1 MCDNPSMLRDA
12 MRRAGRI
19 VCVIGVIAAC
29 MPAAVLAHPPYE
41 RLERVMTDH
50 RGRELRLVL
59 SYTDGI
65 FGFDPVKLVVRD
77 PDHRTITETGTARTI
92 SVICARPPA
101 CVVFA
106 YEEFS
111 PVPSHIWW
119 LNDGQLQATRSTWLA
134 ALGVLAPLWSDA
146 WGYVAA
152 VAFLLLPWPVIAILW
167 RIGGAESS
175 VFIRS
180 FAKLALQIA
189 VFVVGPVGTLV
200 YYFSCF
206 WILGIVAELS
216 PMLAIGSAVLVWG
229 WIALSLRAGREPAS
243 TETSEPGTSFA

>member
-1 MCDNPSMLRDA
+1 MVRDA

-19 VCVIGVIAAC
+19 AFITGVIAAC
-29 MPAAVLAHPPYE
+29 IPAAALAHPPYE
-41 RLERVMTDH
+41 RLERVMMDD

-65 FGFDPVKLVVRD
+65 LGFDPVKLVVRD
-77 PDHRTITETGTARTI
+77 HDNRTIAETGTARTI

-106 YEEFS
+106 HDDVS
-111 PVPSHIWW
+111 PLPGQIWW
-119 LNDGQLQATRSTWLA
+119 LNNGQLQATHSTWLT
-134 ALGVLAPLWSDA
+134 ALGVVAPLWSDA
-146 WGYVAA
+146 WGYVVA
-152 VAFLLLPWPVIAILW
+152 VGFLLLPWPVLAFLW

-175 VFIRS
+175 VSTRS
-180 FAKLALQIA
+180 LATLALQVA

-206 WILGIVAELS
+206 WILGMVAELS
-216 PMLAIGSAVLVWG
+216 PMLAIGSAVLVGG
-229 WIALSLRAGREPAS
+229 WIALSLRAGRAPAS